1 MEKDNIMSDPQSLR
15 YWKKRLT
22 LHELLEE
29 VEKLDSDPNIPEH
42 IDITIFP
49 PDNSNNDNT
58 DESSGEEENANI
70 NNLPGS
76 QLRVEAALL
85 KKNKQ

>member
-1 MEKDNIMSDPQSLR
+1 M
-15 YWKKRLT
+15 
-22 LHELLEE
+22 
-29 VEKLDSDPNIPEH
+29 EKLDSDPNIPEH

-58 DESSGEEENANI
+58 DEDSGEEENVNI

-76 QLRVEAALL
+76 QLRVEAEL
-85 KKNKQ
+85 

>member
-1 MEKDNIMSDPQSLR
+1 M
-15 YWKKRLT
+15 
-22 LHELLEE
+22 
-29 VEKLDSDPNIPEH
+29 EKLDSDPNIPEH

-58 DESSGEEENANI
+58 DEDSGEEENVNI

-76 QLRVEAALL
+76 QLRVEAEL
-85 KKNKQ
+85 KKKQTMKKTWIIPRVVTVIIFPLLLG